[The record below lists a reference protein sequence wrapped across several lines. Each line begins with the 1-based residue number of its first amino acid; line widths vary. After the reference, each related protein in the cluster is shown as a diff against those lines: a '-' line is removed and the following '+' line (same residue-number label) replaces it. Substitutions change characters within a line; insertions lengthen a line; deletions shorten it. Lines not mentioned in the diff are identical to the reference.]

1 MNELVVQKQSTM
13 LAVVDKYTEAEK
25 LGRAI
30 ARAGWFGD
38 ITESSGVLAAVT
50 MMSENLTPAQFKARW
65 HLANSGMMTRVTNS
79 VLGDFKMAGGKYSFV
94 RADREVCEMT
104 FEKDGVSFRSKVTM
118 EEMLQTKH
126 PYAKKQTDYK
136 APDGKRFLKDNWA
149 EHPDDMLFARCC
161 GKALRRVWPE
171 GMGGIYLKDE
181 VEADEFVAPKEAVP
195 LSPSELKEK
204 IAKMKETPSATV
216 QADVVVPD
224 DVTVCPIPG
233 KECFGK
239 AWEDFDSD
247 RLAKV
252 LKLDRA
258 KFSMLT
264 DGHVAEIER
273 ILAQRE
279 ADLQAEAAQH
289 ESEVAE

>member
-65 HLANSGMMTRVTNS
+65 HLANNGMMTRVTNS

-94 RADREVCEMT
+94 QADREACEMT

-181 VEADEFVAPKEAVP
+181 MEADEFVQQAEAAP
-195 LSPSELKEK
+195 LSPSELKDK
-204 IAKMKETPSATV
+204 IETLKKPKTV
-216 QADVVVPD
+216 DVVESDIVTLN
-224 DVTVCPIPG
+224 DVSVCPIPG
-233 KECFGK
+233 KDCFGK
-239 AWEDFDSD
+239 AWEAFDSD

-258 KFSMLT
+258 KFDMLT
-264 DGHVAEIER
+264 DAHVAEIER

-279 ADLQAEAAQH
+279 ADLQAEAAAH
-289 ESEVAE
+289 EQDGE